1 MTLYHGSVV
10 KVESP
15 SIMTRA
21 SYRPLDF
28 GAGFYTTTSYDQAA
42 RWVRNRLEM
51 NPDLPCGYVTVYEF
65 DEKGFMT
72 SGLRRLDFPNSPIS
86 ADWFR
91 FVMRNRRER
100 NPEHGY
106 DLVSGP
112 VANDR
117 VYTVIAAYEAGFVSE
132 EDAIVRLKL
141 YRLADQYLFHTPESL
156 VFLKAMTTV
165 EVQR

>member
-1 MTLYHGSVV
+1 
-10 KVESP
+10 
-15 SIMTRA
+15 MTR
-21 SYRPLDF
+21 R
-28 GAGFYTTTSYDQAA
+28 AGVLCSLLAGSAVLFAA
-42 RWVRNRLEM
+42 LFFTCPEARQK
-51 NPDLPCGYVTVYEF
+51 F
-65 DEKGFMT
+65 DEKGFMA

-132 EDAIVRLKL
+132 EDAIVRLKP